1 MQRAFGLDVPDTV
14 AEMCRPGAAAVLVY
28 DAQVGILPHVKD
40 REALVGRIREVVDA
54 ARAADVP
61 VFYVRHV
68 SLPPTH
74 LGVGALRTAMAWQRK
89 ERVDDV
95 TSAFPPDAPHTAIV
109 DELAPAEGEPVF
121 DKLGMSALVG
131 RIREVVD
138 AARAADV
145 PVFYVR
151 HVSLPPTHLGVGA
164 LRTAMAWQRTDRAD
178 DVTSAFPP
186 DAAHTAVVD
195 ELAPVAG
202 EPVFDKLGMSALVG
216 TPLEAALRDRGV
228 TTLVLVGAVLE
239 IGIEPTARHAADLGF
254 LPVVVDDACGIVEP
268 DAAQRSLDSLD
279 YSLMSYRA
287 TTAQVVA
294 ALSS

>member
-1 MQRAFGLDVPDTV
+1 VQRAFGLDVPDSV
-14 AEMCRPGAAAVLVY
+14 AEMCRPAAAGVLVY

-40 REALVGRIREVVDA
+40 GDVLVGRIREIVDA
-54 ARAADVP
+54 ARAAEVP

-89 ERVDDV
+89 DRAQDV
-95 TSAFPPDAPHTAIV
+95 TTAFPPDAPHTAI
-109 DELAPAEGEPVF
+109 
-121 DKLGMSALVG
+121 
-131 RIREVVD
+131 
-138 AARAADV
+138 
-145 PVFYVR
+145 
-151 HVSLPPTHLGVGA
+151 
-164 LRTAMAWQRTDRAD
+164 
-178 DVTSAFPP
+178 
-186 DAAHTAVVD
+186 VD

-216 TPLEAALRDRGV
+216 TPLEAALRDRGI

-287 TTAQVVA
+287 TTAEIVA
-294 ALSS
+294 AFGAA

>member
-28 DAQVGILPHVKD
+28 DAQAGILPHVKD
-40 REALVGRIREVVDA
+40 REALVERIREVVDA

-74 LGVGALRTAMAWQRK
+74 LGVGGLRTAMAWQRK
-89 ERVDDV
+89 DQ
-95 TSAFPPDAPHTAIV
+95 AH
-109 DELAPAEGEPVF
+109 
-121 DKLGMSALVG
+121 
-131 RIREVVD
+131 
-138 AARAADV
+138 
-145 PVFYVR
+145 
-151 HVSLPPTHLGVGA
+151 
-164 LRTAMAWQRTDRAD
+164 

-186 DAAHTAVVD
+186 DAAHTAIVD
-195 ELAPVAG
+195 ELAPVDG

-254 LPVVVDDACGIVEP
+254 LPVVVEDACGIVEP
-268 DAAQRSLDSLD
+268 DAARRSLDSLD
-279 YSLMSYRA
+279 YSLLSYRA
-287 TTAQVVA
+287 TTAEVVA
-294 ALSS
+294 AFG

>member
-14 AEMCRPGAAAVLVY
+14 AEMCRPGAVAVLVY

-40 REALVGRIREVVDA
+40 REALVDRIREVVDA
-54 ARAADVP
+54 ARAASVP

-89 ERVDDV
+89 DRAQDV
-95 TSAFPPDAPHTAIV
+95 TSAFPP
-109 DELAPAEGEPVF
+109 G
-121 DKLGMSALVG
+121 
-131 RIREVVD
+131 
-138 AARAADV
+138 
-145 PVFYVR
+145 
-151 HVSLPPTHLGVGA
+151 
-164 LRTAMAWQRTDRAD
+164 
-178 DVTSAFPP
+178 
-186 DAAHTAVVD
+186 AAHTAIVD

-228 TTLVLVGAVLE
+228 TTLILVGAVLE

-254 LPVVVDDACGIVEP
+254 LPVVVEDACGIVEP
-268 DAAQRSLDSLD
+268 DAAQRSLDALD
-279 YSLMSYRA
+279 YSLLSYRA
-287 TTAQVVA
+287 PTAEVVA
-294 ALSS
+294 AFS